1 MGDKS
6 PADKSKMSG
15 GDSQEKVNDKDGLVP
30 SLDLNVLDATP
41 DKIGGGDGEEGK
53 FGLGT
58 QKLHTSARTGRPTS
72 HREIE

>member
-1 MGDKS
+1 MSSPARKRSLNRRSTMGDKS

-58 QKLHTSARTGRPTS
+58 
-72 HREIE
+72 